1 VEGKKS
7 TTASFLN
14 VVIHLEGATTVSG
27 NVFHRPAVRG
37 SYNALRWPLSMV
49 LYGKKK
55 KERE

>member
-1 VEGKKS
+1 
-7 TTASFLN
+7 
-14 VVIHLEGATTVSG
+14 VIHLEGATIVSG

-55 KERE
+55 ETRNMLIETVIR